1 MNMAK
6 PVLVVNYKNS
16 VEYTQIYLKSSC
28 SFTLKDC
35 GISCPDGAVSF
46 MVCIIKW
53 FFRGITGRQFTL
65 ITKVFVSFEFL
76 PISWYI
82 PR

>member
-1 MNMAK
+1 MAK
-6 PVLVVNYKNS
+6 PVLVVQYANS

-28 SFTLKDC
+28 SFARNDC
-35 GISCPDGAVSF
+35 GIRCSDDAVSF
-46 MVCIIKW
+46 LSYTIMR
-53 FFRGITGRQFTL
+53 FFRGITGPQCPL
-65 ITKVFVSFEFL
+65 ITEVFVLFEFL